1 MKPKQFLKY
10 LQNQGVEIQQGTK
23 HYRLYRN
30 GKNTQFTRSSK
41 DIAEATISK
50 IKKQLD
56 IQ

>member
-10 LQNQGVEIQQGTK
+10 LQSQGVEIQQGKK

-30 GKNTQFTRSSK
+30 GKNTQLTRSSK